1 MKLLTLLLL
10 LLLTASTSFNG
21 KVVKI
26 TDGDTIVVLIEGNQQ
41 VKIRLEG
48 IDCPESNQDFGNRA
62 KQAVSDLCFG
72 KEVVIQKSG
81 EDKYGRTLGYVFVG
95 DVNVNKE
102 LLKQGLA
109 WHYKY
114 FNKDEE
120 LAKLEQEARNKKIG
134 LWSHPNPVAPWDF
147 RRK

>member
-1 MKLLTLLLL
+1 MKLLSLLFLLLL
-10 LLLTASTSFNG
+10 SASTSFTG

-48 IDCPESNQDFGNRA
+48 IDCPESNQDFGNKA

-72 KEVVIQKSG
+72 KEVKIVKSG
-81 EDKYGRTLGYVFVG
+81 EDRYGRTLGFVFVG

-109 WHYKY
+109 WHYKQY
-114 FNKDEE
+114 NKDAE
-120 LAKLEQEARNKKIG
+120 LAALEQEARKKKIG

>member
-1 MKLLTLLLL
+1 MKILSLLFIFLI
-10 LLLTASTSFNG
+10 STTTVFKG

-26 TDGDTIVVLIEGNQQ
+26 TDGDTIVVLTEQKEQI
-41 VKIRLEG
+41 KIRLEG

-72 KEVVIQKSG
+72 KEVTVIKSG
-81 EDKYGRTLGYVFVG
+81 EDHYKRTLGFVFVG

-102 LLKQGLA
+102 LLKHGLA
-109 WHYKY
+109 WHYIKY
-114 FNKDEE
+114 NKDED
-120 LAKLEQEARNKKIG
+120 LAKLEQEARKQKIG
-134 LWSHPNPVAPWDF
+134 LWSQPNPVTPWNY